1 MCFWDGSLNYILI
14 HFAHIFDECVSLP
27 GWWVMRS
34 RYIFQFFHF
43 FHFVA
48 THVFW
53 WKIYLF
59 ALLLLLLLLLFLI
72 LLCFS
77 VVSFFLLFSFHFV
90 ERIEWVQKKQKKIKQ
105 WKIESERERERRR
118 EKKPSIEIDCR
129 IQIVCAFFDRYFL
142 NLLHIS
148 IWKRDWRHNDNIE

>member
-59 ALLLLLLLLLFLI
+59 ALLLLLLLL
-72 LLCFS
+72 CFS

-90 ERIEWVQKKQKKIKQ
+90 ELIQCECKKKQKENPTMKNWKQ
-105 WKIESERERERRR
+105 ER
-118 EKKPSIEIDCR
+118 EKKTIHRNWLSHTDSVCIFRSIFP
-129 IQIVCAFFDRYFL
+129 QLVT
-142 NLLHIS
+142 HIEL
-148 IWKRDWRHNDNIE
+148 KTRLTA